1 VGIIGDI
8 SVKGEEG
15 IMNQRQTKWVGIVGL
30 GRVGSALAFSLQH
43 LGYEIVVAS
52 RRFSPGQKAVIRDRQ
67 FAVVSLA
74 EIGRKA
80 DLLFLAT
87 PDGIITKIAE
97 KLAQDRQLAGKGVLH
112 LSGAHSS
119 KVLEPLRKTGAF
131 LGSLHPLQSFANVEQ
146 AIENLP
152 GSYFT
157 YQGDEALLGEV
168 AKLVQD
174 LNGFLKILQSP
185 ESKVVYHAGA
195 CLVSNYLVA
204 LASLGVRCLSEAG
217 FSEEEARRALTP
229 LMQGTVNN
237 IAALPLTKALTG
249 PIVRGDL
256 AVVRNHLKA
265 LSAELPEVRQA
276 YRVLS
281 PLLGKLALEGNNIKA
296 EVYEELLGIL
306 GDNQR

>member
-1 VGIIGDI
+1 
-8 SVKGEEG
+8 
-15 IMNQRQTKWVGIVGL
+15 MNQRRTKWVGIIGL

-43 LGYEIVVAS
+43 LGYEIMVAS
-52 RRFSPGQKAVIRDRQ
+52 RRFAPGEKAVIRDRQ
-67 FAVVSLA
+67 FAVASLA

-80 DLLFLAT
+80 ELLFLAT
-87 PDGIITKIAE
+87 PDGIIAE
-97 KLAQDRQLAGKGVLH
+97 MAEILAKDGFFAGKGVLH
-112 LSGAHSS
+112 LSGAHST
-119 KVLEPLRKTGAF
+119 KVLEPLRRTGAF

-157 YQGDEALLGEV
+157 YQGDEALLGEA
-168 AKLVQD
+168 AKLVRD
-174 LNGFLKILQSP
+174 LNGVLKILPSP

-204 LASLGVRCLSEAG
+204 LASLGVRCLAEAG

-265 LSAELPEVRQA
+265 LSAELPEVGQA
-276 YRVLS
+276 YRTLS
-281 PLLGKLALEGNNIKA
+281 PLLGELALQGNNIKA

-306 GDNQR
+306 DSENNIR